1 VNERRV
7 LWLVRGEE
15 PIAGEDAPVRAA
27 DDVRAIDSTDADEL
41 VDAIFAADVVVVW

>member
-15 PIAGEDAPVRAA
+15 PIVAEDAPVGAQ

-41 VDAIFAADVVVVW
+41 LDAILAADVAVVW